1 MNELQNRPIELL
13 FEELENITLAAAEVN
28 ELVTDLKNIVM
39 DQLTCIVMDQL
50 TWRSVE
56 DGLPDKQGNFFV
68 CTPRSFPKNIPFQ
81 VAEFY
86 DDNNTFYNEYD
97 SPLEDVTHWLPI
109 PKLD

>member
-1 MNELQNRPIELL
+1 MNDLHKR
-13 FEELENITLAAAEVN
+13 FEEETGNQVYDTPIGVLKHNYDYVKWLEN
-28 ELVTDLKNIVM
+28 
-39 DQLTCIVMDQL
+39 QLI
-50 TWRSVE
+50 WRSVE
-56 DGLPDKQGNFFV
+56 DGLPEKQGDFFV
-68 CTPRSFPKNIPFQ
+68 RTPNSFPKNIPYQ

>member
-13 FEELENITLAAAEVN
+13 FEELENITLPTTEVN
-28 ELVTDLKNIVM
+28 ELVTELKN
-39 DQLTCIVMDQL
+39 IVMDQL